1 MQRWRA
7 WKAQFFPLQLAHL
20 FWHTCEG
27 KWFVTGSSLSLLS
40 KLIGAFFTGRYVPV
54 FSSAERTRRRFLKS
68 KSSGSVPFCFIYCPN
83 CLSLNGVIWNELH
96 NVGDCSSVLFAYSIP
111 RLQNNNTTI
120 NGVSW
125 WVVVW
130 RFFVCFDV
138 SSSETKSKT
147 DRAVKTSIICLTST
161 KSYTGSLFL
170 YKLKVLVLFQNFW
183 NSQNF
188 ENPPT
193 L

>member
-1 MQRWRA
+1 MFCKTFYRYISAFLYLLGEAER
-7 WKAQFFPLQLAHL
+7 
-20 FWHTCEG
+20 
-27 KWFVTGSSLSLLS
+27 VRRSLTSGGCHGVLES

-120 NGVSW
+120 NGVS
-125 WVVVW
+125 
-130 RFFVCFDV
+130 
-138 SSSETKSKT
+138 
-147 DRAVKTSIICLTST
+147 
-161 KSYTGSLFL
+161 
-170 YKLKVLVLFQNFW
+170 
-183 NSQNF
+183 
-188 ENPPT
+188 
-193 L
+193 